1 MRNRINLVR
10 QPAYR
15 CNRLMF
21 TTTYAS
27 SKDMAAQTARM
38 LLEIQAVHFSSAEP
52 YIFTSGL
59 ASPVYIDCRKLI
71 SYPRVRSTLM
81 DFAVSTLV
89 RNVGY
94 EAFDSV
100 AGGET
105 AGIPFAAW
113 IAERMQLP
121 MQYVR
126 KKPKG
131 FGRDARIEGD
141 IHEDQRV
148 LLVEDLTT
156 DGGSKLSF
164 AQAIREAGAQI
175 DHTLVIFYYDIFKQ
189 TPDNLDKAG
198 LQLHYLA
205 TWWDVLAESRKQNH
219 FSSQTH
225 TQVEAFLNN
234 PLEWSQDHGGQYKPD
249 T

>member
-1 MRNRINLVR
+1 
-10 QPAYR
+10 
-15 CNRLMF
+15 MF
-21 TTTYAS
+21 TTSYAS
-27 SKDMAAQTARM
+27 SEEMAAITARM
-38 LLEIQAVHFSSAEP
+38 LLEIKAVHFRPEEP
-52 YIFTSGL
+52 YILTSGL

-71 SYPRVRSTLM
+71 SYPRIRSTLM

-89 RNVGY
+89 RNTGY
-94 EAFDSV
+94 EAFDAI

-113 IAERMQLP
+113 ISDRMQLP

-141 IHEDQRV
+141 IREGQRV

-156 DGGSKLSF
+156 DGGSKLNF
-164 AQAIREAGAQI
+164 AEAIREAGGI
-175 DHTLVIFYYDIFKQ
+175 VSHTLVVFYYDIFSQ
-189 TPDNLDKAG
+189 TPENLDKAG

-205 TWWDVLAESRKQNH
+205 TWWDVLSASREAGH
-219 FSSQTH
+219 FSEEAHQ
-225 TQVEAFLNN
+225 QVEAFLND
-234 PLEWSQDHGGQYKPD
+234 PLAWSKDHGGNYKPEA
-249 T
+249 

>member
-1 MRNRINLVR
+1 
-10 QPAYR
+10 
-15 CNRLMF
+15 MF
-21 TTTYAS
+21 TTSYAS
-27 SKDMAAQTARM
+27 SEEMAAITARM
-38 LLEIQAVHFSSAEP
+38 LLEIKAVHFRSDEP

-71 SYPRVRSTLM
+71 SYPRIRSTLM

-94 EAFDSV
+94 EAFDAV

-141 IHEDQRV
+141 IQDGQRI

-164 AQAIREAGAQI
+164 AEAIREAGAVV
-175 DHTLVIFYYDIFKQ
+175 DHTLVVFYYDIFKQ
-189 TPDNLDKAG
+189 TPENLDKAG

-205 TWWDVLAESRKQNH
+205 TWWDVLAASRAAGH
-219 FSSQTH
+219 FSDETH
-225 TQVEAFLNN
+225 DAVEAFLND
-234 PLEWSQDHGGQYKPD
+234 PLAWSEANGGRYQPKS
-249 T
+249 